1 MKKIA
6 LGIVLAMSII
16 GCKARVQVQAKTP
29 APEPPKHEEPAPPPP
44 EPVKVGEQIVLP
56 DMIEFEKDSATIK
69 ETDKTIGT
77 LNKLA
82 EIMTTHKDITKLRI
96 EGHTDNRGKA
106 KHNEKLS
113 QQRAEAVAK
122 WLSEHGVDPTRMTTK
137 GFGASHPIV
146 PNDTADHRQAN
157 RRTEYYVDEVD
168 GKKVDGTKPVEVAAG
183 SASGGKASAN

>member
-6 LGIVLAMSII
+6 LGIVLVMAMV

-29 APEPPKHEEPAPPPP
+29 APEPPKHEEPAPPPEQP
-44 EPVKVGEQIVLP
+44 KAGEQIVLP
-56 DMIEFEKDSATIK
+56 EMIEFETDSATIR
-69 ETDKTIGT
+69 ETEKTLSA

-82 EIMTTHKDITKLRI
+82 EVMKTHPTITKLRI

-113 QQRAEAVAK
+113 QARADSVAR
-122 WLSEHGVDPTRMTTK
+122 WLADHGVDASRMTTK
-137 GFGASHPIV
+137 GFGSKRPLVA
-146 PNDTADHRQAN
+146 NDSEEHRQAN

-183 SASGGKASAN
+183 STNGGKASAD